1 MQDRIQFASFLVNVG
16 RGCGSNKM
24 TMSKLEGKA
33 RFYWGGLTRA
43 VEVLLYL
50 NFGVFVLMLL
60 MDDAAGPGGGLTRW
74 AALYSDQVKG
84 GAVWQLFTYM
94 FLHSSYLIV
103 HIAMNMAMLALLG
116 PDTERLM
123 GLRHFVAMYLFSGV
137 IGGLLH
143 VFASHT
149 SAPTVGASGAL
160 MGVVG
165 AFVAMNP
172 KAKVFVPLFPF
183 LLFQAWIV
191 EVVFLLF
198 QVMPIVVH
206 HQSNVA
212 YWVHLGGG
220 LAGFA
225 YTVFIYR
232 PAWLPWGAD
241 RRLKVDRPVDVEED
255 RFNAILDKY
264 HLEGSGSLTQE
275 EYDILVTASR
285 SLSNRKV

>member
-1 MQDRIQFASFLVNVG
+1 M
-16 RGCGSNKM
+16 SNN
-24 TMSKLEGKA
+24 EGNA

-60 MDDAAGPGGGLTRW
+60 MDDAAGATGGLTRW
-74 AALYSDQVKG
+74 AALYSDQVQA

-94 FLHSSYLIV
+94 FLHSSTMIV

-116 PDTERLM
+116 PDTERMM
-123 GLRHFVAMYLFSGV
+123 GVRHFVAMYLVSGV
-137 IGGLLH
+137 LGGLLH
-143 VFASHT
+143 VYASHT
-149 SAPTVGASGAL
+149 VAPTVGASGAL

-165 AFVAMNP
+165 AFVAVNP

-183 LLFQAWIV
+183 LLFQAWV
-191 EVVFLLF
+191 VGVVFLLF
-198 QVMPIVVH
+198 QVVPIVIH
-206 HQSNVA
+206 YQSNVA

-225 YTVFIYR
+225 YTVFIFR
-232 PAWLPWGAD
+232 PAWLPWGAA
-241 RRLKVDRPVDVEED
+241 RRLKVERPGGIEEG

-264 HLEGSGSLTQE
+264 HLEGAGSLTQE
-275 EYDILVTASR
+275 EYDILREASR
-285 SLSNRKV
+285 ALNNGKA